1 MDPDHIAVL
10 THARD
15 RWFEQ
20 AHYLIHPLVRLWRQR
35 GLRVGT
41 RRGIGFDHPAALLF
55 PHIDL
60 TVRPPEYEAYLQHHP
75 CVVNRRVLDVS
86 KSRWTVL
93 QVGRDSSYTGPVI
106 VKTNRNHGGF
116 PEARLVASPLQ
127 RFRQRVRSL
136 FRRARGLGIAWE
148 SIQWLDT
155 GSYQVL
161 GSLRDVPKGAFEND
175 NLLVQQFLPEREG
188 ARYAIRYAYV
198 LGRREITLRLV
209 SKAPVVKF
217 ANAEAREE
225 VDSPPEL
232 APLRRRLGL
241 DYGKIDFVMPEGRFV
256 PLDVNPTPVE
266 PLHGFGQRVSS
277 HLADGIDDLLESCTG
292 ASPPPARDVGKSS
305 ACR

>member
-1 MDPDHIAVL
+1 MDSDHIVIL
-10 THARD
+10 THGRD

-20 AHYLIHPLVRLWRQR
+20 ADSHYLIHPVVRLWRQR

-41 RRGIGFDHPAALLF
+41 RRGIGFDHPAKLLF

-60 TVRPPEYEAYLQHHP
+60 TVRPPEYEAYLQRYR
-75 CVVNRRVLDVS
+75 CVINRKVLDIS
-86 KSRWTVL
+86 KSLLTELR
-93 QVGRDSSYTGPVI
+93 VGRDSPYPGPVI

-116 PEARLVASPLQ
+116 SEARLVTTLLR

-155 GSYQVL
+155 GSYPVF
-161 GSLRDVPKGAFEND
+161 GSLRDVPQGVLEND
-175 NLLVQQFLPEREG
+175 HLVVQQFVPEREG
-188 ARYAIRYAYV
+188 ARYAVRYAHV

-209 SKAPVVKF
+209 SKVPVVKY
-217 ANAEAREE
+217 ANAEACEE
-225 VDSPPEL
+225 VESPPEL

-241 DYGKIDFVMPEGRFV
+241 DYGKIDFVMPEGRFIPV
-256 PLDVNPTPVE
+256 DVNPTPTVPEFGFE
-266 PLHGFGQRVSS
+266 PRVSS

-292 ASPPPARDVGKSS
+292 SGAAPPETTT
-305 ACR
+305 